1 MKSEADLF
9 PGLVLSSAKGS
20 HLLHP
25 KPRGQGT
32 FALQHHA
39 LENMYIVKKLK
50 YFFSDCHLH
59 FVDSAPVLGVLSLSV
74 AGVDDLLVVVEK
86 LLADRT
92 LGVQVLGEVFWSKS
106 SFFNVFQVSPGR
118 WPWQGC
124 PSPAHPRSEK
134 KDINKRSRTKM
145 SAIL

>member
-39 LENMYIVKKLK
+39 LENMYMLKSQNVSFPIVTSILLIVLL
-50 YFFSDCHLH
+50 YS
-59 FVDSAPVLGVLSLSV
+59 VSSVSA
-74 AGVDDLLVVVEK
+74 LLVSMICSLWSRSFWQIGRLACRSWEK
-86 LLADRT
+86 FFLVKIL
-92 LGVQVLGEVFWSKS
+92 
-106 SFFNVFQVSPGR
+106 FNVFQVSPGR

-124 PSPAHPRSEK
+124 PSQAHPRSEK
-134 KDINKRSRTKM
+134 KDISKRSRTKM